1 MISIA
6 PKEYLQFAGTVS
18 NSFGK
23 SWDKVQDQFDTAYQ
37 FLKNIP
43 DQAWLPMAQAAVQ
56 QWEKWPSNIVKAI
69 RELYGNWAHGG
80 MHEGVIEYD
89 RTEDLRFP
97 VGLMHRAFNILYE
110 QGYGPFSAYCNAVH
124 MPKND
129 RDRVE
134 NKCRV
139 VQSNE
144 PPPQLPE
151 IGHRV
156 NAWKPRPAIM
166 PMREPG
172 E

>member
-1 MISIA
+1 MITIA

-97 VGLMHRAFNILYE
+97 VGIMHRAFNILYE
-110 QGYGPFSAYCNAVH
+110 QGYGPYHAYCDSVH

-139 VQSNE
+139 VQSSE
-144 PPPQLPE
+144 PSPKLPE

-156 NAWKPRPAIM
+156 NAWKPRPAIAQL
-166 PMREPG
+166 RE
-172 E
+172 EY